1 MKKAF
6 LILSLVLALLLGLN
20 FQAAGSAK
28 YTKETGKNCKFC
40 HTTVPKKG
48 ATDTLLNEEGKKFQE
63 NGNKL
68 TDAQK
73 NQK

>member
-1 MKKAF
+1 MRKAF
-6 LILSLVLALLLGLN
+6 VILSLVLALFLGLN

-40 HTTVPKKG
+40 HTSVPAKG
-48 ATDTLLNEEGKKFQE
+48 ATDTKLNEEGKKFKD

-68 TDAQK
+68 TDDQK
-73 NQK
+73 TQE